1 MTADRTLQRDRHT
14 TVAASVYNRSSRE
27 ALSPVEDRVFPRCPL
42 PVESFD
48 GQQDFQI
55 PVLIEGYAWAGAYV
69 CSEPAW
75 DPHFNTA
82 DLFMLLPI
90 SRINARYARHFLKDG
105 SECVNA
111 IS

>member
-1 MTADRTLQRDRHT
+1 MTAARALQRDRHT

-27 ALSPVEDRVFPRCPL
+27 ALSPVQDRVFPRCPL

-48 GQQDFQI
+48 EQEDVQI
-55 PVLIEGYAWAGAYV
+55 PALIKGYVRARAYV

-75 DPHFNTA
+75 DPHFTTA
-82 DLFMLLPI
+82 DLFMLLPV